1 MDEMERLATAAGF
14 ERLEGAG
21 GTAVVERD
29 VVSVTG
35 PDSGRYLQGQLSQE
49 VVAMGDEASAWSLLL
64 HPSGKVQAWLRV
76 HRIGSDEYAVDVDPG
91 HGATVVTP
99 SAALPVADRGRDR

>member
-14 ERLEGAG
+14 ERLDGAG
-21 GTAVVERD
+21 ATAVVERD

-49 VVAMGDEASAWSLLL
+49 VVALGDEASAWSLLL
-64 HPSGKVQAWLRV
+64 HPTGRCS
-76 HRIGSDEYAVDVDPG
+76 PG
-91 HGATVVTP
+91 
-99 SAALPVADRGRDR
+99 